1 MSVTNFGSLLD
12 EQKLVWSR
20 DLWHQARTK
29 MFITTFMGT
38 SQNSLIQRITEL
50 TKSERGDK
58 AVITLIPDHDEDGIA
73 GDSTLANNEVAL
85 TAQDDTIQ
93 VDQLRQAHLN
103 KGRMA
108 DQKTIVNFREQ
119 ARDQLSYWIADRMDQ
134 LAFLVMSSKH
144 FKFTNRG
151 AERVG
156 DQITLGT
163 GLDTLA
169 FNPLGDARLVNPS
182 AQRHVRVSGTA
193 LAAGDVTAMTLGD
206 TLGYRHIVL
215 LQAMAK
221 DRYIRGVKG
230 DGGSEVYHLFL
241 TPQAMAV
248 LKLDPDFLLNA
259 RHAGVRGSS
268 NSLWAGGDSFKV
280 DGLIIHEY
288 RHVFNTLGATAGTS
302 ANVGADYYKW
312 GADADVDGVRALL
325 CGAQSMAFID
335 LGDGIWDERDH
346 MDYGNTQGISY
357 AKLFGMK
364 KPVFE
369 NAKLSTTTDGTNY
382 PGGATP
388 RTGVEDYG
396 VIAVDFTL
404 D

>member
-1 MSVTNFGSLLD
+1 MSKTNFGALLD
-12 EQKLVWSR
+12 ENKLVWSR

-29 MFITTFMGT
+29 MFITRYMGVG
-38 SQNSLIQRITEL
+38 QNAMIQRITEL
-50 TKSERGDK
+50 TKSERGDR

-73 GDSTLANNEVAL
+73 GDSVLANNEVAL
-85 TAQDDTIQ
+85 TAQDDQIV

-103 KGRMA
+103 TGRMS
-108 DQKTIVNFREQ
+108 DQKSIVNFREQ

-144 FKFTNRG
+144 FKYSNRG

-156 DQITLGT
+156 DQVASGAGIN
-163 GLDTLA
+163 TLA
-169 FNPLGDARLVNPS
+169 FNPLGDARLINPS
-182 AQRHVRVSGTA
+182 PQRHVRVTGTNITE
-193 LAAGDVTAMTLGD
+193 GDVTAMEAGD

-215 LQAMAK
+215 LQALAK
-221 DRYIRGVKG
+221 DRYLRGVKG
-230 DGGSEVYHLFL
+230 DGGSETFHLFI
-241 TPQAMAV
+241 TPQAMAT

-268 NSLWAGGDSFKV
+268 NSLWAGGDSFQI
-280 DGLIIHEY
+280 DGMMIHEY

-302 ANVGADYYKW
+302 TNVGADYFKW
-312 GADADVDGVRALL
+312 GADADVDGVRGLL
-325 CGAQSMAFID
+325 CGAQALAFID

-369 NAKLSTTTDGTNY
+369 NAKLSDSTDGTNY
-382 PGGATP
+382 PDGATP

-396 VIAVDFTL
+396 IIAVDFTL
-404 D
+404 F